1 MIGRTGADPSQPG
14 PGRGGCS
21 ASLIAEVGTRDE
33 RLETRERGS
42 LPAGERVLVV
52 AVLLVV
58 VGYGGRGGSGLGRS
72 VAVCGGMPVLL
83 HLQQHPDLLRG
94 SGAGYQHIPRPAER
108 AGDGQ
113 HHRHVSAPSSLHV
126 SSAWSH
132 FSQHFPPIKQCHPL
146 PLSCVSETE
155 PALIFSI
162 FCAEFESHACV

>member
-42 LPAGERVLVV
+42 HLAGERVLVV

-58 VGYGGRGGSGLGRS
+58 VGYGGRGGGGLGRS
-72 VAVCGGMPVLL
+72 VAVRGGLPVLL
-83 HLQQHPDLLRG
+83 RLQQQPDLLRG
-94 SGAGYQHIPRPAER
+94 SGAGYQRIPRPADR
-108 AGDGQ
+108 GGDGE
-113 HHRHVSAPSSLHV
+113 HHRHVSAPPNLHI

-132 FSQHFPPIKQCHPL
+132 FSQHFTQ
-146 PLSCVSETE
+146 
-155 PALIFSI
+155 
-162 FCAEFESHACV
+162 